1 MKKIVVIER
10 KDKIKDTFVINIE
23 DIKHIKNNIELSLDV
38 LIEKINTAIKEDSF
52 EEGLEYIKLANK
64 IDKKNPKI
72 NSLEFILKGNM
83 LISQYNKDH
92 YNLLF
97 LADGL
102 DSLIKSILYLD
113 EIENSEAYKET
124 FFKVKDLRDKIVN
137 ENIIDKL
144 ENTFEEVKNENVEE
158 VKNFIKG
165 IFKNKYENNFYNS
178 IEFNNNII
186 ENNIYINTKAFNK
199 FSELI
204 EETYLLYKFN
214 LEEDIREKIDIL
226 VKLKI
231 NEIFIV
237 EYAYV
242 DYLVNSIKEDKYK
255 TIEDLKNNISKVFN
269 EISTF
274 NKKYMPI

>member
-137 ENIIDKL
+137 ENIIEKL
-144 ENTFEEVKNENVEE
+144 ENTFEEVKNENAEE

-178 IEFNNNII
+178 IEFNDNII